1 MRLFLLSLVLI
12 IFLIGNQ
19 PAESW
24 KLNANFKVK
33 CKVQKRLFWFLNLSN
48 ISIST
53 HFTFKRLEY
62 DIKLSGSYT
71 TIDQVRSQVD
81 CSIRCILS
89 PPPPNTVSRNCE
101 FFSWNG
107 KQQKCRLFFKPVEK
121 YDKLNTTS
129 DWIYYYPTLKDSYDV
144 DTMKF
149 KGQNQFNSPD
159 KASWSK
165 AKTNYPLA

>member
-89 PPPPNTVSRNCE
+89 PPPYHVIQYMFLKSVTRTDLGPPPNVKNVT
-101 FFSWNG
+101 
-107 KQQKCRLFFKPVEK
+107 LFF
-121 YDKLNTTS
+121 L
-129 DWIYYYPTLKDSYDV
+129 
-144 DTMKF
+144 
-149 KGQNQFNSPD
+149 
-159 KASWSK
+159 KASLRHAKLSK
-165 AKTNYPLA
+165 LSTN